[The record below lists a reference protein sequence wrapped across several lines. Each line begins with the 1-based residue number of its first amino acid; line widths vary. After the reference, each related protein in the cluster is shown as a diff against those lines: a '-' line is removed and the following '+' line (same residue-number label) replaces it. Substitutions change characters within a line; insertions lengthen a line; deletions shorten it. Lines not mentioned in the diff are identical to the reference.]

1 MEKSQRVVITLPY
14 SMYEAIKELAERNR
28 RTMSEEVRI
37 AIERR
42 LKEQAARGAD
52 EGQPVAV
59 SVG

>member
-14 SMYEAIKELAERNR
+14 SMYEAIKDLAERNR

-52 EGQPVAV
+52 EGQRVAV
-59 SVG
+59 AAG